1 MCGSLL
7 ADLFPPESRGL
18 ANGIFSWGVYWGYGF
33 AFLLGI
39 QVNNKAILI
48 SALTLSTQGTQL
60 DMLGYGWRGPYLLAA
75 LPGILTA
82 GLIILTLKEPE
93 RQATAATINSS
104 NDEERECAS
113 KCASTLRL
121 LASPALLLLLLAA
134 MAR

>member
-48 SALTLSTQGTQL
+48 SAPTHSTQGTQL
-60 DMLGYGWRGPYLLAA
+60 DMLGYGWRGPYVLAA
-75 LPGILTA
+75 LPGLLTA
-82 GLIILTLKEPE
+82 ALIILTLKVKKMSQIFFKCPKSLAPSAHCRPHHPHPE
-93 RQATAATINSS
+93 GAG
-104 NDEERECAS
+104 EAS
-113 KCASTLRL
+113 HSCYDQLEQ
-121 LASPALLLLLLAA
+121 
-134 MAR
+134 